1 MMGLSAFLA
10 LSLAEAR
17 SLRAEYLSLLVRG
30 IDLQTQAKQA
40 AQQQQIAIDSIF
52 ANVAA
57 KWFAIKRNS
66 VTPDYAKDIWRW
78 LEKDIFPTIC
88 KIPVQEMKARTL
100 VEALEPITARGALET
115 VRRLV
120 QRINEIMIYVV
131 STGLIDAN
139 PASGIGMAFEKPK
152 YFDAYSTHIPAVI
165 LAVNN
170 NPMRFSNPLTARAL
184 LQAQQNSD
192 ETLSIKRDAD
202 PVLISAGTSKHLNS
216 RTACIWVTPISCREN
231 PKLSLPYLP
240 HLHGGKRLQE
250 CAKSE
255 NLRAGLQMKLKEY
268 GVNYEKRHTRQEPQ
282 TDITLTDE
290 SSCG

>member
-17 SLRAEYLSLLVRG
+17 SLRAEYLFLLVRG

-66 VTPDYAKDIWRW
+66 VTPDYAKDIWRS
-78 LEKDIFPTIC
+78 LEKDIFPTIGE
-88 KIPVQEMKARTL
+88 IPVQEIKARTL
-100 VEALEPITARGALET
+100 VEALEPIKARGALET

-139 PASGIGMAFEKPK
+139 PAKGIGMAFEKPK
-152 YFDAYSTHIPAVI
+152 YRDAYSTHIPAVI

-170 NPMRFSNPLTARAL
+170 SPMRFSNPLTARAL
-184 LQAQQNSD
+184 L
-192 ETLSIKRDAD
+192 
-202 PVLISAGTSKHLNS
+202 
-216 RTACIWVTPISCREN
+216 
-231 PKLSLPYLP
+231 
-240 HLHGGKRLQE
+240 
-250 CAKSE
+250 
-255 NLRAGLQMKLKEY
+255 
-268 GVNYEKRHTRQEPQ
+268 
-282 TDITLTDE
+282 
-290 SSCG
+290 